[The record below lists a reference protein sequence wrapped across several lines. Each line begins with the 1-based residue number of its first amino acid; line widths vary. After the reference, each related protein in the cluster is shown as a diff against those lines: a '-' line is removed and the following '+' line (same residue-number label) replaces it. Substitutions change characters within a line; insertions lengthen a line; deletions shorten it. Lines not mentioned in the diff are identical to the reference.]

1 MFCVSPLKSA
11 WRRLDINPVLTEIKQ
26 FVGDKPSLK
35 WLTRLTLKASGSNQ
49 VTLSRK
55 VCLIWTHHLFFV
67 SCVSKKNTPTLYV
80 FCWNKTLYT
89 TLHTPVQKHTPLT
102 FRWKSLYCM
111 GGVSLALCPLFW
123 QFLFILGPNSPLSR
137 TLTLAEFC
145 QDQCVRF
152 KTKKGAETL
161 AGVKYN
167 IPDCVFISILSP
179 QTKNVSWLWA
189 FYACRRSGSRVPG
202 PWSPA
207 VIDLEAKWLFK
218 VVFFTHAN
226 RFWTVIKI

>member
-1 MFCVSPLKSA
+1 MDPTRWRCPEKSA
-11 WRRLDINPVLTEIKQ
+11 WFEHIIS
-26 FVGDKPSLK
+26 SL
-35 WLTRLTLKASGSNQ
+35 LNMQTCG
-49 VTLSRK
+49 
-55 VCLIWTHHLFFV
+55 
-67 SCVSKKNTPTLYV
+67 CVSKKNTPTLYV

-123 QFLFILGPNSPLSR
+123 QFLFILGPNSPLIR
-137 TLTLAEFC
+137 TLTLAELC

-218 VVFFTHAN
+218 VVFFHP
-226 RFWTVIKI
+226 R

>member
-1 MFCVSPLKSA
+1 MQTC
-11 WRRLDINPVLTEIKQ
+11 
-26 FVGDKPSLK
+26 G
-35 WLTRLTLKASGSNQ
+35 
-49 VTLSRK
+49 
-55 VCLIWTHHLFFV
+55 
-67 SCVSKKNTPTLYV
+67 CVSKKNTPTLYV

-102 FRWKSLYCM
+102 YRWKSLYCM
-111 GGVSLALCPLFW
+111 GGVSLALSPLFW

-137 TLTLAEFC
+137 TLTLAERC

-152 KTKKGAETL
+152 KTKKRAETL

-167 IPDCVFISILSP
+167 ILDCVFISILSP

-189 FYACRRSGSRVPG
+189 FYACRRSDSRVPG

-218 VVFFTHAN
+218 VVSFYPMLIDFGQWEN
-226 RFWTVIKI
+226 IMTVLYILQALCMLSPVIILQQVNMI

>member
-1 MFCVSPLKSA
+1 MQTC
-11 WRRLDINPVLTEIKQ
+11 
-26 FVGDKPSLK
+26 G
-35 WLTRLTLKASGSNQ
+35 
-49 VTLSRK
+49 
-55 VCLIWTHHLFFV
+55 
-67 SCVSKKNTPTLYV
+67 CVSKKNTPPPYV
-80 FCWNKTLYT
+80 FCWNMTLHT

-102 FRWKSLYCM
+102 YSLKSLHCM
-111 GGVSLALCPLFW
+111 GGFPLVLSPLFW
-123 QFLFILGPNSPLSR
+123 QFLFTLGPNSPLSR
-137 TLTLAEFC
+137 TLTLAERC

-152 KTKKGAETL
+152 KRKTWAETL

-207 VIDLEAKWLFK
+207 VIDLEAKWLFE
-218 VVFFTHAN
+218 VGFFLSHTN
-226 RFWTVIKI
+226 RLWTVRKYYMCCIFDRLYVWWVLSSSFSR